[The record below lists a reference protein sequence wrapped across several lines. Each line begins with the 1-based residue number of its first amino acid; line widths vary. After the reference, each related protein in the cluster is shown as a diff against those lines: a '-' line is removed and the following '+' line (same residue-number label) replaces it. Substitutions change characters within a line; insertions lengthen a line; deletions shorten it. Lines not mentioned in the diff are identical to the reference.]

1 MKIIREITPAVTEE
15 IEVTFPFFRVQQNS
29 FYYKCL
35 SDKDT
40 VCVTDLGCIFGIKQE
55 GYFTERNIFHPDSKE
70 ITEQEF
76 KDKFNEVLIKIQEL
90 NQ

>member
-1 MKIIREITPAVTEE
+1 MKISREITSAVIEE

-35 SDKDT
+35 SDKD
-40 VCVTDLGCIFGIKQE
+40 VLCVTDLGHIFGIKQE
-55 GYFTERNIFHPDSKE
+55 GHLTERNVFHPDSKE

-76 KDKFNEVLIKIQEL
+76 NDKFNEVLIKLQ
-90 NQ
+90 QYK

>member
-15 IEVTFPFFRVQQNS
+15 IEITFPLFRVQQNG
-29 FYYKCL
+29 FYYKCNGQT
-35 SDKDT
+35 DII
-40 VCVTDLGCIFGIKQE
+40 CVTDLGHVFGIKQE
-55 GYFTERNIFHPDSKE
+55 GYFAERNVFHPDSKE

-76 KDKFNEVLIKIQEL
+76 KDKFNEVLIKIQNL